1 MANRVITKEIE
12 QVAIDLLKHH
22 PRNANHGDVEA
33 IKTSLAVNGWY
44 GSVVVNTATKHI
56 LAGNHRVM
64 AAKAL
69 GWETVPVQWVDVT
82 PEEELRIL
90 VVDNRTTRIG
100 QDDTTKITDI
110 LAELANTPIGLD
122 GTGYSA
128 VDLDALIDSLTGTG
142 EPEEL
147 LTDPDEVPEVVET
160 RCQPGD
166 LWILGNH
173 RLLCGDSTK
182 VDDVERLMG
191 GTTAGLI
198 HADPPYGMGK
208 EKDGVENDNLY
219 VDKLDRFQM
228 DWFRAFRR
236 VLSDNGSV
244 YIWGNAEDLW
254 RLWFIGGLK
263 DVERLTF
270 RNEVVWQ
277 KNQAQGRMSDKHRQY
292 PTGSERCLF
301 FMIGEQGFNNNSDN
315 YWEGWE
321 PIRKY
326 LADEWDKFSPKKDWD
341 KHLGN
346 FMGKHYFTKSQWSLP
361 TEAEYKKLQAL
372 GVDVFKREYDELKRE
387 FYSTRAYFDNT
398 HDNMTDVWEYP
409 GVTGEDRLGHATPK
423 PVAMIERCIKS
434 SSEADEIVIEPFL
447 GSGTTLIAAEKTN
460 RKCYGMEISPKYCDV
475 IIQRWENATG
485 KKAVL
490 DGTTNQV

>member
-1 MANRVITKEIE
+1 MSRVINREIE

-33 IKTSLAVNGWY
+33 IKKSLAVNGWY

-128 VDLDALIDSLTGTG
+128 GDLDALIDSLTGTG

-166 LWILGNH
+166 LWILGSH

-191 GTTAGLI
+191 GATVDAVVT
-198 HADPPYGMGK
+198 DPPYGIGIDGQKESISANPKHNRKAHEFMGWDK
-208 EKDGVENDNLY
+208 ERPSKELFELLMSFDCPTAIWGGNYFADLLPASRGWIYWSKGQDGLTMSDGELAWTNQVKPLRCVVVN
-219 VDKLDRFQM
+219 
-228 DWFRAFRR
+228 RAA
-236 VLSDNGSV
+236 LQGSV
-244 YIWGNAEDLW
+244 HP
-254 RLWFIGGLK
+254 
-263 DVERLTF
+263 T
-270 RNEVVWQ
+270 Q
-277 KNQAQGRMSDKHRQY
+277 KPMQVMEFAIEYLETS
-292 PTGSERCLF
+292 GSNLF
-301 FMIGEQGFNNNSDN
+301 D
-315 YWEGWE
+315 
-321 PIRKY
+321 
-326 LADEWDKFSPKKDWD
+326 
-341 KHLGN
+341 
-346 FMGKHYFTKSQWSLP
+346 
-361 TEAEYKKLQAL
+361 
-372 GVDVFKREYDELKRE
+372 
-387 FYSTRAYFDNT
+387 
-398 HDNMTDVWEYP
+398 
-409 GVTGEDRLGHATPK
+409 
-423 PVAMIERCIKS
+423 
-434 SSEADEIVIEPFL
+434 PFL

>member
-1 MANRVITKEIE
+1 MANRVINKEIE

-22 PRNANHGDVEA
+22 PRNANHGDVDA
-33 IKTSLAVNGWY
+33 IKKSLAVNGWY

-182 VDDVERLMG
+182 VDDVDRLMG
-191 GTTAGLI
+191 GKLADLYLT
-198 HADPPYGMGK
+198 DPPYNVAYEGGSKKRTAIANDSMATDSFRLFLKSVFSNAFTVMK
-208 EKDGVENDNLY
+208 EGATFY
-219 VDKLDRFQM
+219 V
-228 DWFRAFRR
+228 WYA
-236 VLSDNGSV
+236 
-244 YIWGNAEDLW
+244 
-254 RLWFIGGLK
+254 
-263 DVERLTF
+263 
-270 RNEVVWQ
+270 
-277 KNQAQGRMSDKHRQY
+277 
-292 PTGSERCLF
+292 
-301 FMIGEQGFNNNSDN
+301 
-315 YWEGWE
+315 
-321 PIRKY
+321 
-326 LADEWDKFSPKKDWD
+326 
-341 KHLGN
+341 
-346 FMGKHYFTKSQWSLP
+346 P
-361 TEAEYKKLQAL
+361 TEAYNFFGGILDCLQSVRQCLIWNKDNSMFSRQDYHWKHESCLYGWKDGAAHSWFSDFKQTTVL
-372 GVDVFKREYDELKRE
+372 EFKRPSRSEEHP
-387 FYSTRAYFDNT
+387 T
-398 HDNMTDVWEYP
+398 M
-409 GVTGEDRLGHATPK
+409 K
-423 PVAMIERCIKS
+423 PVELFEYQIGNSCPPKG
-434 SSEADEIVIEPFL
+434 IVLDTFL
-447 GSGTTLIAAEKTN
+447 GSGTSIIASEKLGMT
-460 RKCYGMEISPKYCDV
+460 CYGLELDPHYCDV

-485 KKAVL
+485 KKAAL

>member
-1 MANRVITKEIE
+1 MANRVINKEIE

-33 IKTSLAVNGWY
+33 IKKSLAVNGWY

-128 VDLDALIDSLTGTG
+128 GDLDALIDSLTGTG

-166 LWILGNH
+166 LWILGSH

-182 VDDVERLMG
+182 VDDVERLMDG
-191 GTTAGLI
+191 AKADMMFT
-198 HADPPYGMGK
+198 DPPYGVNYEGGHFHSGDVNIK
-208 EKDGVENDNLY
+208 RKREKLNDDDSTVIYSDFLPVALAY
-219 VDKLDRFQM
+219 VDGPCYM
-228 DWFRAFRR
+228 WFAGSKARDVYNA
-236 VLSDNGSV
+236 VHDNGCEV
-244 YIWGNAEDLW
+244 HALIIWHKTNA
-254 RLWFIGGLK
+254 
-263 DVERLTF
+263 TYAAM
-270 RNEVVWQ
+270 N
-277 KNQAQGRMSDKHRQY
+277 AQYKQRHEPCLYFK
-292 PTGSERCLF
+292 PKGSTLRWC
-301 FMIGEQGFNNNSDN
+301 GE
-315 YWEGWE
+315 
-321 PIRKY
+321 
-326 LADEWDKFSPKKDWD
+326 
-341 KHLGN
+341 
-346 FMGKHYFTKSQWSLP
+346 T
-361 TEAEYKKLQAL
+361 TEATVWNQDRD
-372 GVDVFKREYDELKRE
+372 GINE
-387 FYSTRAYFDNT
+387 FHPTQ
-398 HDNMTDVWEYP
+398 
-409 GVTGEDRLGHATPK
+409 K
-423 PVAMIERCIKS
+423 PVALALKAIGNHDAKTVLEM
-434 SSEADEIVIEPFL
+434 FT
-447 GSGTTLIAAEKTN
+447 GSGSTLLAAEQLG

>member
-1 MANRVITKEIE
+1 MSRVINLQIE

-33 IKTSLAVNGWY
+33 IKKSLAVNGWY

-166 LWILGNH
+166 LWILGSH

-191 GTTAGLI
+191 GAAVGLVYT
-198 HADPPYGMGK
+198 DPPYGMSVVASGMVGADFGVAK
-208 EKDGVENDNLY
+208 KGNYSPVIGDDSTDTAICSYQVLQSLSDRLILWGGNYYADALPPSSCWLIWDKRSDSGIENTFADAELAWTSMTGATRVYRQLWNGMIREGEHEKRVHPTQKPINLALWAITKYANDGVI
-219 VDKLDRFQM
+219 VD
-228 DWFRAFRR
+228 A
-236 VLSDNGSV
+236 
-244 YIWGNAEDLW
+244 
-254 RLWFIGGLK
+254 
-263 DVERLTF
+263 
-270 RNEVVWQ
+270 
-277 KNQAQGRMSDKHRQY
+277 
-292 PTGSERCLF
+292 
-301 FMIGEQGFNNNSDN
+301 
-315 YWEGWE
+315 
-321 PIRKY
+321 
-326 LADEWDKFSPKKDWD
+326 
-341 KHLGN
+341 
-346 FMGKHYFTKSQWSLP
+346 
-361 TEAEYKKLQAL
+361 
-372 GVDVFKREYDELKRE
+372 
-387 FYSTRAYFDNT
+387 
-398 HDNMTDVWEYP
+398 
-409 GVTGEDRLGHATPK
+409 
-423 PVAMIERCIKS
+423 
-434 SSEADEIVIEPFL
+434 FL
-447 GSGTTLIAAEKTN
+447 GSGTTLIACEQIS
-460 RKCYGMEISPKYCDV
+460 RDCYGLELDPHYCDV

>member
-1 MANRVITKEIE
+1 MSRVINREIE

-33 IKTSLAVNGWY
+33 IKKSLAVNGWY

-128 VDLDALIDSLTGTG
+128 GDLDALIDSLTGTG

-166 LWILGNH
+166 LWILGSH

-191 GTTAGLI
+191 GATVDAVVT
-198 HADPPYGMGK
+198 DPPYGIGIDGQKESISANPKHNRKAHEFMGWDK
-208 EKDGVENDNLY
+208 ERPSKELFELLMSFDCPTAIWGGNYFADLLPASRGWIYWSKGQDGLTMSDGELAWTNQVKPLRCVVVN
-219 VDKLDRFQM
+219 
-228 DWFRAFRR
+228 RAA
-236 VLSDNGSV
+236 LQGSV
-244 YIWGNAEDLW
+244 HP
-254 RLWFIGGLK
+254 
-263 DVERLTF
+263 T
-270 RNEVVWQ
+270 Q
-277 KNQAQGRMSDKHRQY
+277 KPMQVMEFAIEYLETS
-292 PTGSERCLF
+292 GSNLF
-301 FMIGEQGFNNNSDN
+301 D
-315 YWEGWE
+315 
-321 PIRKY
+321 
-326 LADEWDKFSPKKDWD
+326 
-341 KHLGN
+341 
-346 FMGKHYFTKSQWSLP
+346 
-361 TEAEYKKLQAL
+361 
-372 GVDVFKREYDELKRE
+372 
-387 FYSTRAYFDNT
+387 
-398 HDNMTDVWEYP
+398 
-409 GVTGEDRLGHATPK
+409 
-423 PVAMIERCIKS
+423 
-434 SSEADEIVIEPFL
+434 PFL

-490 DGTTNQV
+490 DEG

>member
-1 MANRVITKEIE
+1 MANRVINKEIE

-22 PRNANHGDVEA
+22 PRNANHGDVDA

-128 VDLDALIDSLTGTG
+128 GDLDALIDSLTGTG

-166 LWILGNH
+166 LWILGSH

-191 GTTAGLI
+191 GKFADLYLT
-198 HADPPYGMGK
+198 DPPYNVAYEGGSKKRTAIANDSMATDSFRLFLKSVFSNAFTVMK
-208 EKDGVENDNLY
+208 EGATFY
-219 VDKLDRFQM
+219 V
-228 DWFRAFRR
+228 WYA
-236 VLSDNGSV
+236 
-244 YIWGNAEDLW
+244 
-254 RLWFIGGLK
+254 
-263 DVERLTF
+263 
-270 RNEVVWQ
+270 
-277 KNQAQGRMSDKHRQY
+277 
-292 PTGSERCLF
+292 
-301 FMIGEQGFNNNSDN
+301 
-315 YWEGWE
+315 
-321 PIRKY
+321 
-326 LADEWDKFSPKKDWD
+326 
-341 KHLGN
+341 
-346 FMGKHYFTKSQWSLP
+346 P
-361 TEAEYKKLQAL
+361 TEAYNFFGGILDCLQSVRQCLIWNKDNSMFSRQDYHWKHESCLYGWKDGAAHSWFSDFKQTTVL
-372 GVDVFKREYDELKRE
+372 EFKRPSRSEEHP
-387 FYSTRAYFDNT
+387 T
-398 HDNMTDVWEYP
+398 M
-409 GVTGEDRLGHATPK
+409 K
-423 PVAMIERCIKS
+423 PVELFEYQIGNSCPPKG
-434 SSEADEIVIEPFL
+434 IVLDTFL
-447 GSGTTLIAAEKTN
+447 GSGTSIIASEKLGMT
-460 RKCYGMEISPKYCDV
+460 CYGLELDPHYCDV

>member
-1 MANRVITKEIE
+1 MANRVINKEIE

-33 IKTSLAVNGWY
+33 IKKSLAVNGWY

-191 GTTAGLI
+191 GKFADLYLT
-198 HADPPYGMGK
+198 DPPYNVAYEGGSKKRTAIANDSMNADSFRTFLKTVFENAFAAMNPGASFYVWHADTEGYNFRGAVLDCNQQIRQCLVWNKDNSMFSRQDYHWKHEPCLYGWK
-208 EKDGVENDNLY
+208 EGAAHSWY
-219 VDKLDRFQM
+219 TDRKQTT
-228 DWFRAFRR
+228 
-236 VLSDNGSV
+236 VL
-244 YIWGNAEDLW
+244 E
-254 RLWFIGGLK
+254 
-263 DVERLTF
+263 
-270 RNEVVWQ
+270 
-277 KNQAQGRMSDKHRQY
+277 
-292 PTGSERCLF
+292 
-301 FMIGEQGFNNNSDN
+301 
-315 YWEGWE
+315 
-321 PIRKY
+321 
-326 LADEWDKFSPKKDWD
+326 
-341 KHLGN
+341 
-346 FMGKHYFTKSQWSLP
+346 
-361 TEAEYKKLQAL
+361 
-372 GVDVFKREYDELKRE
+372 FKRPSRSEEHP
-387 FYSTRAYFDNT
+387 T
-398 HDNMTDVWEYP
+398 M
-409 GVTGEDRLGHATPK
+409 K
-423 PVAMIERCIKS
+423 PVELFEYQIGNSCPPKG
-434 SSEADEIVIEPFL
+434 IVLDTFL
-447 GSGTTLIAAEKTN
+447 GSGTSIIASEKLGMT
-460 RKCYGMEISPKYCDV
+460 CYGLELDPHYCDV

-490 DGTTNQV
+490 DEG

>member
-1 MANRVITKEIE
+1 MASRVINKGIE

-33 IKTSLAVNGWY
+33 IKKSLAVNGWY
-44 GSVVVNTATKHI
+44 GSVVANQSTKHI

-110 LAELANTPIGLD
+110 LAELSNTSIGLD

-128 VDLDALIDSLTGTG
+128 GDLDALIDSLTGTG

-147 LTDPDEVPEVVET
+147 LTDPDEVPEEVET
-160 RCQPGD
+160 RCKPGD

-191 GTTAGLI
+191 GKLADLYLT
-198 HADPPYGMGK
+198 DPPYNVAYEGGSKKRTAIANDSMATDSFRSFLKSVFTNAFSVMK
-208 EKDGVENDNLY
+208 EGASFY
-219 VDKLDRFQM
+219 V
-228 DWFRAFRR
+228 WYA
-236 VLSDNGSV
+236 
-244 YIWGNAEDLW
+244 
-254 RLWFIGGLK
+254 
-263 DVERLTF
+263 
-270 RNEVVWQ
+270 
-277 KNQAQGRMSDKHRQY
+277 
-292 PTGSERCLF
+292 
-301 FMIGEQGFNNNSDN
+301 
-315 YWEGWE
+315 
-321 PIRKY
+321 
-326 LADEWDKFSPKKDWD
+326 
-341 KHLGN
+341 
-346 FMGKHYFTKSQWSLP
+346 P
-361 TEAEYKKLQAL
+361 TEAYNFFGGILDCLQSVRQCLIWNKDNSMFSRQDYHWKHESCLYGWKDGAAHSWFSDFKQTTVL
-372 GVDVFKREYDELKRE
+372 EFKRPSRSEEHP
-387 FYSTRAYFDNT
+387 T
-398 HDNMTDVWEYP
+398 M
-409 GVTGEDRLGHATPK
+409 K
-423 PVAMIERCIKS
+423 PVELFEYQIGNSCLPKG
-434 SSEADEIVIEPFL
+434 IVLDTFL
-447 GSGTTLIAAEKTN
+447 GSGTSIIASEKLGMT
-460 RKCYGMEISPKYCDV
+460 CYGLELDPHYCDV

-490 DGTTNQV
+490 DEG

>member
-1 MANRVITKEIE
+1 MANRVINKEIE

-44 GSVVVNTATKHI
+44 GSVVANLSTKHI

-182 VDDVERLMG
+182 VDDVQRLMG
-191 GTTAGLI
+191 GKLADLYLT
-198 HADPPYGMGK
+198 DPPYNVAYVGK
-208 EKDGVENDNLY
+208 TKDAMTIQNDAMSDSSFREFLKIVFCNALGKMKDGAS
-219 VDKLDRFQM
+219 F
-228 DWFRAFRR
+228 
-236 VLSDNGSV
+236 
-244 YIWGNAEDLW
+244 YIWHA
-254 RLWFIGGLK
+254 
-263 DVERLTF
+263 DVEAYNF
-270 RNEVVWQ
+270 YGAVIDNNEVVRQCIIWL
-277 KNQAQGRMSDKHRQY
+277 KDMFVMGRKDYHFKHEPCIY
-292 PTGSERCLF
+292 
-301 FMIGEQGFNNNSDN
+301 
-315 YWEGWE
+315 GWKSGAAHNWFTD
-321 PIRKY
+321 RKQTSV
-326 LADEWDKFSPKKDWD
+326 LE
-341 KHLGN
+341 
-346 FMGKHYFTKSQWSLP
+346 
-361 TEAEYKKLQAL
+361 
-372 GVDVFKREYDELKRE
+372 FKRPSRSE
-387 FYSTRAYFDNT
+387 SHPT
-398 HDNMTDVWEYP
+398 M
-409 GVTGEDRLGHATPK
+409 K
-423 PVAMIERCIKS
+423 PVELFEYQIGNSCPPKG
-434 SSEADEIVIEPFL
+434 IVLDTFL
-447 GSGTTLIAAEKTN
+447 GSGTSIIASEKLGMT
-460 RKCYGMEISPKYCDV
+460 CYGLELDPHYCDV

>member
-1 MANRVITKEIE
+1 MASRVINKGIE

-33 IKTSLAVNGWY
+33 IKKSLAVNGWY

-128 VDLDALIDSLTGTG
+128 DDLDALIDSLTGTG

-147 LTDPDEVPEVVET
+147 LTDPDEVPEEVET
-160 RCQPGD
+160 RCKTGD

-182 VDDVERLMG
+182 ADDVDRLMG
-191 GTTAGLI
+191 GKLADLYLT
-198 HADPPYGMGK
+198 DPPYNVAYVGK
-208 EKDGVENDNLY
+208 TKDALTIQNDAMSDSSFREFLKIVFCNALGKMKDGAS
-219 VDKLDRFQM
+219 F
-228 DWFRAFRR
+228 
-236 VLSDNGSV
+236 
-244 YIWGNAEDLW
+244 YIWHA
-254 RLWFIGGLK
+254 
-263 DVERLTF
+263 DVEAYNF
-270 RNEVVWQ
+270 YGAVIDNNEVVRQCIIWL
-277 KNQAQGRMSDKHRQY
+277 KDMFVMGRKDYHFKHEPCIYGWKSGAAHNWFTDRKQTSVLEFSRPSRSESH
-292 PTGSERCLF
+292 PT
-301 FMIGEQGFNNNSDN
+301 M
-315 YWEGWE
+315 
-321 PIRKY
+321 
-326 LADEWDKFSPKKDWD
+326 
-341 KHLGN
+341 
-346 FMGKHYFTKSQWSLP
+346 
-361 TEAEYKKLQAL
+361 
-372 GVDVFKREYDELKRE
+372 
-387 FYSTRAYFDNT
+387 
-398 HDNMTDVWEYP
+398 
-409 GVTGEDRLGHATPK
+409 K
-423 PVAMIERCIKS
+423 PVELFEYQIGNSCPPKG
-434 SSEADEIVIEPFL
+434 IVLDTFL
-447 GSGTTLIAAEKTN
+447 GSGTSIIASEKLGMT
-460 RKCYGMEISPKYCDV
+460 CYGLELDPHYCDV

-490 DGTTNQV
+490 DGR